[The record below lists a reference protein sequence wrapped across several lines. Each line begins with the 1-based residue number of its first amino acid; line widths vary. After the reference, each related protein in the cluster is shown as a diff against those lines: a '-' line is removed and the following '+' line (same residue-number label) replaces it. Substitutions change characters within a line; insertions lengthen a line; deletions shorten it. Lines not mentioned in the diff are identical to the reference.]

1 MKLIKYQKGRSNEY
15 KLLTDKG
22 EYKLYDDIIIKYEL
36 LLKREISD
44 KEFDEILK
52 TNNLLKAYYDAIK
65 AISVKLRC
73 EKEIKDILK
82 KKNYNSSEIDY
93 AVKRLRKD
101 GYLRNSVYI
110 EAYIHD
116 MLSLYV
122 VGEDK
127 ILNDLIKLGFKESEI
142 RVYLDKIDKDVYLD
156 KIRKY
161 TDKKAKA
168 NRKSANEFKR
178 KMLLELGNKGFNK
191 SDITGYLETLEIEDN
206 EEEIKRLVDKL
217 YQKYIKKYDEATT
230 KLKIRNYLYQK
241 GYQNLDKFRD

>member
-1 MKLIKYQKGRSNEY
+1 
-15 KLLTDKG
+15 
-22 EYKLYDDIIIKYEL
+22 
-36 LLKREISD
+36 
-44 KEFDEILK
+44 
-52 TNNLLKAYYDAIK
+52 
-65 AISVKLRC
+65 
-73 EKEIKDILK
+73 
-82 KKNYNSSEIDY
+82 
-93 AVKRLRKD
+93 
-101 GYLRNSVYI
+101 
-110 EAYIHD
+110 